1 MTPGSPSRRAAIIS
15 AACERADPRERL
27 GLLHQWIIDGDLLLY
42 AAEPRRI
49 VAYVWTD
56 TERPSQ
62 EQEEWI
68 DVFSSVVDLFGRVSD
83 TDEELSG
90 ELTIFRGRAGDE
102 EHPGMS
108 WTLSREKAEWFARRF
123 PRHGE
128 PVVYTATVEAGARA
142 RLLHR
147 PRRERGRCGAG
158 DARCGSRCSHRRDR
172 ARRQEPLARLADGQD
187 LPACGLILL
196 SVAISVITFPGY
208 PPPSR
213 SRERWGL
220 VAGNGSLGG

>member
-1 MTPGSPSRRAAIIS
+1 MNDESPRGIDSENEEDDARLAEPEAGDYLG
-15 AACERADPRERL
+15 CLERADPRERL

-42 AAEPRRI
+42 AADPRRI

-62 EQEEWI
+62 SQQEWI

-108 WTLSREKAEWFARRF
+108 WTLSREKAEWFARRS
-123 PRHGE
+123 PRYGD
-128 PVVYTATVEAGARA
+128 PVVYTATVEAEHALGYFIGRGESEVVVEPDALGAVRDLRTVELERA
-142 RLLHR
+142 DTSRWPGSHTVRIFR
-147 PRRERGRCGAG
+147 PA
-158 DARCGSRCSHRRDR
+158 A
-172 ARRQEPLARLADGQD
+172 
-187 LPACGLILL
+187 
-196 SVAISVITFPGY
+196 
-208 PPPSR
+208 
-213 SRERWGL
+213 
-220 VAGNGSLGG
+220 